1 MQYLNKKGMSSIIQ
15 VTILAALSILSLSLI
30 WTYVMGLSN
39 GLSGQLSPTVD
50 CITQKSEI
58 TNACI
63 TDEGEIETRLNVA
76 LGEKIT
82 KVDLKVNGE
91 SFVCGTNSCQSCTFT
106 EAENKKTIYIQ
117 PAQTVSVYDKMIFNI
132 NGCASE
138 EITLTNCP

>member
-1 MQYLNKKGMSSIIQ
+1 MPKSLVFGDILPVWYPKVLMELDL
-15 VTILAALSILSLSLI
+15 VT
-30 WTYVMGLSN
+30 
-39 GLSGQLSPTVD
+39 PP
-50 CITQKSEI
+50 
-58 TNACI
+58 
-63 TDEGEIETRLNVA
+63 
-76 LGEKIT
+76 KIT

-138 EITLTNCP
+138 EITLTNCPWAIIF